1 MGHRLQATGG
11 PYSEHCLHKIQSQAD
26 ETALFYSETR
36 VGEGKVT
43 LKWLWKGSALGD
55 QQNTLKAEFLV
66 EQECCLREKGQMGWW
81 KRRAVDPSKKA
92 VSSALDFL
100 LT

>member
-1 MGHRLQATGG
+1 MGHKDL
-11 PYSEHCLHKIQSQAD
+11 EHCLHRIQSQAD
-26 ETALFYSETR
+26 ETTLFYCEMG

-43 LKWLWKGSALGD
+43 LKWLWKGSALGNK
-55 QQNTLKAEFLV
+55 QNLMKAELLV
-66 EQECCLREKGQMGWW
+66 EEDCCLRKMGQMGLWN
-81 KRRAVDPSKKA
+81 RRAVDPSKKA